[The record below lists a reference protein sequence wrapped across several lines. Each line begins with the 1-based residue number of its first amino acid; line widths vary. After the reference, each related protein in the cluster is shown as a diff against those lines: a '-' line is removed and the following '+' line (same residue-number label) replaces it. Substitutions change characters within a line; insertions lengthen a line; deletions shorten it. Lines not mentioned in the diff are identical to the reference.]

1 MRILHSWFLWNE
13 NPRKAESSRRE
24 SKPSLFLDFV
34 FWEEIKQ
41 FLFFSKVDCFQDL
54 FVSSLSMRFFEHPD
68 LNLSKTSCFSAV
80 PDRHLHHLH
89 KKTANQ
95 VLFGKK
101 GKRRSSKVRS
111 ILPFPLLLQC
121 KKKIIISQLRQFFF
135 VICFVGFLQRERRE
149 VGFLFLVL
157 LDFRNSWLSDNLLRQ
172 GKGKGGLPRFFHF
185 FVSVDL
191 WLLFLWVFLFCS
203 ALFFSLLLDFS
214 LWVGLFCGVFSAV
227 EMWGGLFWKFC
238 KRRRKLNFPPSL
250 QQYAVS

>member
-1 MRILHSWFLWNE
+1 
-13 NPRKAESSRRE
+13 
-24 SKPSLFLDFV
+24 
-34 FWEEIKQ
+34 
-41 FLFFSKVDCFQDL
+41 
-54 FVSSLSMRFFEHPD
+54 MRFFEHPD

-149 VGFLFLVL
+149 VGFLFVVL
-157 LDFRNSWLSDNLLRQ
+157 LGFRNSWLSDNLLRQ
-172 GKGKGGLPRFFHF
+172 GKGKGGLPRFSTSLFLLICGCCFYGYFSFVQHF
-185 FVSVDL
+185 FFLCCLTS
-191 WLLFLWVFLFCS
+191 LFEWVYFVG
-203 ALFFSLLLDFS
+203 FSQQ
-214 LWVGLFCGVFSAV
+214 WRCEVGYS
-227 EMWGGLFWKFC
+227 E
-238 KRRRKLNFPPSL
+238 NFAKGEGS
-250 QQYAVS
+250 